1 VVGPSPVLTYNEPGI
16 AAAFWSVPSPSRLVF
31 GFGFVF
37 GFVKSF
43 LFGSLRGT
51 EIGTIMHV
59 KKRQTP
65 NYDVCEGKA
74 RQGRRVGHFTHEPS
88 AVTHVIVGLSTLVQ
102 RPYHVFDWHGLPR
115 SLFLEVGVRQIPA
128 RFETLSIV
136 CHVGIHVD
144 ASFMI
149 VSLGIKG
156 FHV

>member
-1 VVGPSPVLTYNEPGI
+1 MVGASPVLTYNEPGI

-31 GFGFVF
+31 VFGFVF

-65 NYDVCEGKA
+65 NHDVCEGKA

-88 AVTHVIVGLSTLVQ
+88 AVTHVIVRAFDSCPKAVPCVRLAWVATKLVFGGGCDANSST
-102 RPYHVFDWHGLPR
+102 F
-115 SLFLEVGVRQIPA
+115 
-128 RFETLSIV
+128 
-136 CHVGIHVD
+136 
-144 ASFMI
+144 
-149 VSLGIKG
+149 
-156 FHV
+156 